1 MWSLGVG
8 FLGSEAGINHLVMGN
23 TPHAMALRRVMQPV
37 SGKLVG
43 YNRNPGL
50 MRGGCRGVRGGWDE
64 GVR

>member
-1 MWSLGVG
+1 
-8 FLGSEAGINHLVMGN
+8 
-23 TPHAMALRRVMQPV
+23 MQPV